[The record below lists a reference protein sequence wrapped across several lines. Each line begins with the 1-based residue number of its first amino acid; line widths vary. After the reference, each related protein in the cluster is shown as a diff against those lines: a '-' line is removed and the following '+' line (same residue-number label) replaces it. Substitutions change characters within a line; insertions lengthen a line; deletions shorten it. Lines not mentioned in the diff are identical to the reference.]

1 MSKMCVV
8 TGTSSGIG
16 AAVAETLLRQ
26 GWEVVGI
33 SRRPA
38 AVQAS
43 GYREF
48 LLDLSD
54 AQATETFFE
63 GEFLREVRPADF
75 SRVALVNNAATLR
88 AVGPQEQAG
97 AQGMVRDF
105 ALNTVV
111 PIWLGGYFIRHCPG
125 ARLYIIH
132 ISSGAAVNAR
142 AGWSTYCASKAA
154 LKMAGEV
161 TVQDLRHFGHYGERA
176 GAVSI
181 VSYNPGTVA
190 TAMQAEIREHTP
202 ETFPSVQR
210 FVGFHEQ
217 GELKSPQQPADE
229 IAALLEN
236 EHLPLY
242 SDVTFGG

>member
-26 GWEVVGI
+26 GWEVVGV

-38 AVQAS
+38 AVQTA

-54 AQATETFFE
+54 VQATETFFE
-63 GEFLREVRPADF
+63 GEFLQEVRPADF
-75 SRVALVNNAATLR
+75 SRVALVNSAATLG

-97 AQGMVRDF
+97 ARGMVQDF

-111 PIWLGGYFIRHCPG
+111 PIWLGGYFIRHFPK

-132 ISSGAAVNAR
+132 ISSGAAVKAR

-161 TVQDLRHFGHYGERA
+161 AAQDLRHFGHYEERA
-176 GAVSI
+176 GALSI
-181 VSYNPGTVA
+181 VSYRPGTVA
-190 TAMQAEIREHTP
+190 TAMQAEIRGHTP

-210 FVGFHEQ
+210 FVGLHEQ
-217 GELKSPQQPADE
+217 GELKSPQQPANE

-236 EHLPLY
+236 EELPLY